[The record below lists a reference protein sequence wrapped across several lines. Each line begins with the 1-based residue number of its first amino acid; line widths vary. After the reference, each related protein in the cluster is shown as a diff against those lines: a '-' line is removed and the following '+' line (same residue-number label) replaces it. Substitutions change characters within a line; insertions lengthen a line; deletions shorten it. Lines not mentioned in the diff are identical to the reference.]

1 VNNSVEADTAPRGEF
16 SLGWKVLIVSVLG
29 VAFGASPIPFNVIGF
44 TVEPLMEEF
53 QWSRTQI
60 LFPITI
66 FGVIASLLAP
76 AFGWMAD
83 RYGVRR
89 VALFSLLA
97 FGTAFAAIALTP
109 TSNAAST
116 LYIYYGLWMVVGLV
130 GIGSTPVTWSRAV
143 NMWFFKRKGLALGI
157 LLMGTSL
164 AAIIVPQIASWAIEN
179 HGWRAMF
186 AIVAGFPLLIALPLG
201 FLFFREPR
209 PEERPKELGGA
220 SGQLTGVT
228 LGAALKDYRF
238 WLIWLS
244 ILVIAFAFGGAF
256 INMVPIL
263 GDHGLDTATA
273 ANVMTILGL
282 GILSGRIIT
291 GILLDK
297 FWAGFVAFPLLC
309 LPAISS
315 YLLLGTDTTFL
326 PVAVGGFLLGFAAGA
341 ESDLI
346 AYLASRYFGMLNYG
360 KIYGML
366 YMPFGL
372 ASAASP
378 LAYAYVRDT
387 YGSYDP
393 ILTVAIF
400 MYVIGGA
407 LLLFLGRYPD
417 AFPAENEAEL
427 IPAAT
432 GAA

>member
-1 VNNSVEADTAPRGEF
+1 VTAIKATTRSGKGEF
-16 SLGWKVLIVSVLG
+16 SLGWKVLVVSLLG

-44 TVEPLMEEF
+44 TIEPLMNEF
-53 QWSRTQI
+53 GWSRTQI
-60 LFPITI
+60 VLPITI

-83 RYGVRR
+83 RFGVRR
-89 VALFSLLA
+89 VALLSLAA
-97 FGTAFAAIALTP
+97 FGLAFAAVSLTP
-109 TSNAAST
+109 SSNAAST
-116 LYIYYGLWMVVGLV
+116 LYIYYGLWMLIGLV
-130 GIGSTPVTWSRAV
+130 GIGSTPVTWSRAI
-143 NMWFFKRKGLALGI
+143 NMWFFKAKGLALGI
-157 LLMGTSL
+157 LLMGTSV
-164 AAIIVPQIASWAIEN
+164 AAIIVPQIAEWAIGN
-179 HGWRAMF
+179 YGWRAMF
-186 AIVAGFPLLIALPLG
+186 VIVAALPLFVALPLG

-209 PEERPKELGGA
+209 PEESPQEGAA
-220 SGQLTGVT
+220 SGGTLTGVT
-228 LGAALKDYRF
+228 LGEALSDYRF

-244 ILVIAFAFGGAF
+244 ILLIAFAFGGAF

-263 GDHGLDTATA
+263 GDHSIAPGDA
-273 ANVMTILGL
+273 ANVMTILGV

-291 GILLDK
+291 GLLLDR

-315 YLLLGTDTTFL
+315 YLLLGTDTAFL
-326 PVAVGGFLLGFAAGA
+326 PVAIGGFLLGFAAGA

-346 AYLASRYFGMLNYG
+346 AYLASRYFGMLHYG

-378 LAYAYVRDT
+378 VVYALVRDT

-400 MYVIGGA
+400 LYVIGGA

-417 AFPAENEAEL
+417 GFPASEPDSARPEEAF
-427 IPAAT
+427 A
-432 GAA
+432 